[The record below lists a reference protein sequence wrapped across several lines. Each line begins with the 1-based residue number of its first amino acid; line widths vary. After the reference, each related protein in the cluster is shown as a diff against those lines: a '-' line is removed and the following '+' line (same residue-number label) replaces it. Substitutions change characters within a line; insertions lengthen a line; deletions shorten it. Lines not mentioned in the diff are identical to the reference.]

1 MKIKKGFT
9 LAEVLITLGIIG
21 IVAAM
26 TLPAIIA
33 QHQKV
38 VLVTRLKKNYSVISQ
53 ALVSSFAE
61 NGDYS
66 EWDLGTDY
74 NKANLKRV
82 VDRYLLPYFKV
93 VKIVDV
99 QNITTARKSYG
110 FVIGDGTTLLFSLDG
125 NSNAGNPPG
134 SLMITADFSGR
145 GSIANT
151 TSLDYSRSNFDF
163 RIDRGSGKL
172 RFFGWGIGSV
182 YAKNREELINHPDY
196 GCNYRIMKHQR
207 LNCGALIM
215 MDGWQIKADY
225 PW

>member
-1 MKIKKGFT
+1 MKIEKAFT

-26 TLPAIIA
+26 TLPTLVAK
-33 QHQKV
+33 HQKV
-38 VLVTRLKKNYSVISQ
+38 VLEARLKKNYSVISQ

-61 NGDYS
+61 NGDYDG
-66 EWDLGTDY
+66 WDFGRDY

-99 QNITTARKSYG
+99 QNITTSYNSYG

-125 NSNAGNPPG
+125 DSNGGKPPG
-134 SLMITADFSGR
+134 ALMITADFSGR
-145 GSIANT
+145 GSIANAK
-151 TSLDYSRSNFDF
+151 SLDYSRSNFEF

-172 RFFGWGIGSV
+172 RFFGWGIDYA
-182 YAKNREELINHPDY
+182 YAKNREELINHPLY
-196 GCNYRIMKHQR
+196 GCSYRIIKRQR